1 MIKAIQYQKDI
12 LSGKI
17 PSCKWVK
24 LAMKRQIN
32 DLKNG
37 KKRGLIFD
45 EVAANRAISFFS
57 FLKHWKGRHSGQRFD
72 LLPWQEWMIMVLY
85 GWKKTDGSR
94 RFRYSY
100 AELARK
106 NGKTTLAGGN
116 ALFALI
122 ADGEAGAEIY
132 TAATKR
138 DQAKIA
144 FNDAKSMV
152 QNSPD
157 LSKVIEIYQ
166 HNLHVTSTLSKL
178 EPLSSDQN
186 TLDGLNPHF
195 ALVDE
200 YHAHKDDGLYNV
212 LKSGMGSRKQPLLYV
227 ITTAGFN
234 KFAPCYAMR
243 RTCCEILEGI
253 KHDDAQF
260 ALIYTL
266 DEDDDWQDEKTWI
279 KANPSLGA
287 SISLEF
293 LKQEVLQAQNNPT
306 QMVNLLTKNF
316 NIWTDAS
323 QVWIE
328 DKHWQLCEQE
338 IDLESLHGLPCYG
351 GLDLASKRDLNAFT
365 LIFPKEEELISIT
378 WYWLPELMMQDRVRK
393 DGVRYDLWSEQSH
406 ITLTEGNVTDQ
417 RKIKLD
423 IMAICEAFD
432 VQMIAFDRWNSDQL
446 VLQLMEEG
454 IEMKPYGQG
463 FASMSTPTKTFES
476 KIYEGKFIHNGNPVT
491 RWMLSNVEL
500 MRDPA
505 GNIKPD
511 KSKSTEKIDGIVSN
525 VMAIGIYLW
534 ALGEGIHNGPSI
546 YEQGGGLTV
555 I

>member
-1 MIKAIQYQKDI
+1 MDKALKYQKDI

-32 DLKNG
+32 DLKTG
-37 KKRGLIFD
+37 HKRGLRFD
-45 EVAANRAISFFS
+45 EQAANRAITFFS
-57 FLKHWKGRHSGQRFD
+57 FLKHWKGKHSGQKFD

-85 GWKKTDGSR
+85 GWKKEDGSR

-116 ALFALI
+116 ALFALV
-122 ADGEAGAEIY
+122 ADGEAGAEVY

-144 FNDAKSMV
+144 FNDAKSMA
-152 QNSPD
+152 QNSSD
-157 LSKVIEIYQ
+157 LSKIVEIYQ
-166 HNLHVTSTLSKL
+166 HNLHVMSTLSKL

-234 KFAPCYAMR
+234 KFGPCYAMR
-243 RTCCEILEGI
+243 KTCTEILEGI
-253 KHDDAQF
+253 KVDDSQF

-266 DEDDDWQDEKTWI
+266 DEDDDWDDEKNWI
-279 KANPSLGA
+279 KSNPSIGQ
-287 SISLEF
+287 SISYEF
-293 LKQEVLQAQNNPT
+293 LRQEVLQAKNNPT
-306 QMVNLLTKNF
+306 QIVNLLTKNF

-323 QVWIE
+323 EVWIE
-328 DKHWQLCEQE
+328 DKYWQQGERE
-338 IDLESLHGLPCYG
+338 IELESLIGRPCFG

-365 LIFPKEEELISIT
+365 LIFPEEENLISFT
-378 WYWLPELMMQDRVRK
+378 WYWIPELMMQDRVSR
-393 DGVRYDLWSEQSH
+393 DGVRYDLWADDGH
-406 ITLTEGNVTDQ
+406 IILTEGNVTDQ
-417 RKIKLD
+417 RKIKID
-423 IMAICEAFD
+423 IMNICEQFD
-432 VQMIAFDRWNSDQL
+432 VQMIAYDRWNSDQL
-446 VLQLMEEG
+446 VLQLLEEG

-463 FASMSTPTKTFES
+463 FASMSTPSKTFEA

-500 MRDPA
+500 MRDAA

-511 KSKSTEKIDGIVSN
+511 KAKSSEKIDGIVSN
-525 VMAIGIYLW
+525 IMAIGIYLY
-534 ALGEGIHNGPSI
+534 ALGEGITNGPSM
-546 YEQGGGLTV
+546 YEQSGLQS

>member
-24 LAMKRQIN
+24 LAMNRQID
-32 DLKNG
+32 DLKKG
-37 KKRGLIFD
+37 KKRGLHFD
-45 EVAANRAISFFS
+45 QTAAQRAIDFFS
-57 FLKHWKGRHSGQRFD
+57 FLKHWKGRHSGQTFH
-72 LLPWQEWMIMVLY
+72 LLPWQEWMIMVIY
-85 GWKKTDGSR
+85 GWKREDGSR

-157 LSKVIEIYQ
+157 LSKIIEIYQ

-234 KFAPCYAMR
+234 KFGPCYAMR

-260 ALIYTL
+260 SLIYTL
-266 DEDDDWQDEKTWI
+266 DEEDDWQDENTWI

-287 SISLEF
+287 SISVEF
-293 LKQEVLQAQNNPT
+293 LRQEVLQAQNNPT

-338 IDLESLHGLPCYG
+338 IDLDSLKGATCYG

-365 LIFPKEEELISIT
+365 LIFPKEDDLISIT

-393 DGVRYDLWSEQSH
+393 DGVRYDLWAEQGH

-417 RKIKLD
+417 RKIKMD

-432 VQMIAFDRWNSDQL
+432 VQMIAYDRWNSDQL

-476 KIYEGKFIHNGNPVT
+476 KIYEGKFTHNGNPVT

-525 VMAIGIYLW
+525 VMGIGIYLW
-534 ALGEGIHNGPSI
+534 ALGEGITNGPSI